1 MSERRVV
8 VCVSDHTGL
17 TAATFARSL
26 VARFDGLEASY
37 LLRPFVDS
45 QTKVDAVV
53 TEVNNL
59 AVTGLRPI
67 VFSTLTDA
75 VLWQRLRE
83 ANALVLG
90 LFEHFV
96 DTLAEELHIEPGHT
110 VGVAHSIRDTSL
122 YQVRLDALDFSLT
135 TDDGLGVRHYGSADL
150 IVIGVSRA
158 GKTPACVYMSMQY
171 GLRAANYPLTMD
183 ELSGGSLPDSLQSY
197 RPMLF
202 ALTIDPVR
210 LHQIR
215 QKRRP
220 DSDYSSISRCTE
232 EIGLAERLFRQEGIP
247 TVDTTTH
254 SIEEITSTIMEVKG
268 LTSRLD

>member
-1 MSERRVV
+1 MTERRPV

-17 TAATFARSL
+17 TAATFAHSL
-26 VARFDGLEASY
+26 VARFDGLEAAY
-37 LLRPFVDS
+37 LLRPFVDNRE
-45 QTKVDAVV
+45 KVDAVV
-53 TEVNNL
+53 AEVDAL
-59 AVTGLRPI
+59 AAKGPRPI
-67 VFSTLTDA
+67 VFSTLTDTA
-75 VLWQRLRE
+75 LWQRLRE

-96 DTLAEELHIEPGHT
+96 DTLAEELHLEPGHV
-110 VGVAHSIRDTSL
+110 VGAAHSIRDTSL

-135 TDDGLGVRHYGSADL
+135 TDDGLGIRHYGSADL
-150 IVIGVSRA
+150 IVIGVSHA
-158 GKTPACVYMSMQY
+158 GKTPASLYLSMQY
-171 GLRAANYPLTMD
+171 GIRAANYPLTMD
-183 ELSGGSLPDSLQSY
+183 ELSGGSLPESL
-197 RPMLF
+197 RPYHRVLF
-202 ALTIDPVR
+202 GLTIDPVR

-220 DSDYSSISRCTE
+220 DSDYSSLARCTQE
-232 EIGLAERLFRQEGIP
+232 VGLAERLFRQEGVP

>member
-59 AVTGLRPI
+59 AMTGLRPI

-96 DTLAEELHIEPGHT
+96 DTLSEELHIEPGHT

-135 TDDGLGVRHYGSADL
+135 TDDGLGLRHYGSADL

-158 GKTPACVYMSMQY
+158 GKTPACIYMSMQY

-197 RPMLF
+197 RPLLF
-202 ALTIDPVR
+202 GLTIDPVR